1 MPSVYTLRHR
11 KGQLTTQS
19 FAEERQFGRTVGL
32 ILLAAGS
39 WYAYRGKY
47 ATAVPFLVG
56 CGATLVVLGVAWP
69 RGLVTLNRGWMRLAE
84 AMAFVSTRV
93 ILGVVFLLV
102 VTPLGIIMRAR
113 GWDPLQ
119 RRKGHQ
125 GSYWAPYSIRQ
136 HDPKHFEKMY

>member
-1 MPSVYTLRHR
+1 MKKLNPRRFT
-11 KGQLTTQS
+11 
-19 FAEERQFGRTVGL
+19 EERQFGRTVGL
-32 ILLAAGS
+32 ILLATGS
-39 WYAYRGKY
+39 WYAYRGRH
-47 ATAVPFLVG
+47 AAAVPFLFG
-56 CGATLVVLGVAWP
+56 IGATLVVLAVAWP
-69 RGLVTLNRGWMRLAE
+69 RGLVGLNRAWMRLAE

-119 RRKGHQ
+119 RRKARQ

-136 HDPKHFEKMY
+136 RDPKHYEKMY